1 MTFRQV
7 ADRYIAAHEAGWNN
21 DKHRYQWRQ
30 TLDIACEQIGKT
42 PVASIDTGAVM
53 RVLEP
58 LWQQKTET
66 ASRLRGRIESVL
78 DYAAARGWRTGDN
91 PARWRGHLAKLLP
104 APRKI
109 AKPEHHAALPWAE
122 IGAFM
127 VDLRDEDNVAA
138 RALEFAILTAARNG
152 EALGATWAEIDI
164 QARVWTVPASRMKA
178 GKEHRVPL
186 SDAALRVL
194 EAMAPLRDDQAG
206 GWVFPGLRR
215 GKPLAGISPMAL
227 LRRMQRDDLTVHG
240 FRSTFRDW
248 AAEATNHPREIA
260 EKALAHTVRDETER
274 AYQRG
279 DLLEKR
285 RRLMEDW
292 ARFCARPAVSADVV
306 SIRA

>member
-1 MTFRQV
+1 
-7 ADRYIAAHEAGWNN
+7 
-21 DKHRYQWRQ
+21 
-30 TLDIACEQIGKT
+30 
-42 PVASIDTGAVM
+42 
-53 RVLEP
+53 
-58 LWQQKTET
+58 
-66 ASRLRGRIESVL
+66 
-78 DYAAARGWRTGDN
+78 
-91 PARWRGHLAKLLP
+91 
-104 APRKI
+104 
-109 AKPEHHAALPWAE
+109 
-122 IGAFM
+122 M